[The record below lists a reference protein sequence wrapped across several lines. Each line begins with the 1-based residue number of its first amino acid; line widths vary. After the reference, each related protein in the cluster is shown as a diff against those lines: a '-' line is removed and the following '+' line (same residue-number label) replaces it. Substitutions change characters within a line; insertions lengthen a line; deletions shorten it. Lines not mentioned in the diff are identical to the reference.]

1 MATKKKKVSV
11 KEVRNLSV
19 TELLSLIDGMSQAQ
33 TQVQG
38 NLVSA
43 LAPICK
49 KGGKLVTPE
58 EVSTDSSIAGVL
70 ARIASR
76 MQANLTA
83 LDSLGRS
90 INL

>member
-1 MATKKKKVSV
+1 MANKKKKKAEV
-11 KEVRNLSV
+11 EVRNLSV
-19 TELLSLIDGMSQAQ
+19 TELISIIDGMSQAQ

-38 NLVSA
+38 NLASA

-49 KGGKLVTPE
+49 KGVKLVTPE
-58 EVSTDSSIAGVL
+58 DASTDSSIASVL

-76 MQANLTA
+76 MQANLTS